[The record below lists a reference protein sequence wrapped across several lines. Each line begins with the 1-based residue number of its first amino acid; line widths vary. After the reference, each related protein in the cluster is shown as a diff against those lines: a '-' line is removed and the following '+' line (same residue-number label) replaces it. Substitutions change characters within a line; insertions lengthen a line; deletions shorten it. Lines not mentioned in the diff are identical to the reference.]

1 MLFTSEDE
9 TVVQALTRA
18 QTFYQETAEK
28 CEKDSVACRAFVV
41 NLGATIALLGG
52 QQAATTATA
61 DTTNGETEAA

>member
-52 QQAATTATA
+52 APTAPA
-61 DTTNGETEAA
+61 DTAEAQNADQASA